1 LGSYR
6 AEIVARSFR
15 KTLAR
20 MLARAFGCGERCPK
34 PAEDAR
40 IGGVMGI
47 AVFPADGT
55 SPARGGIMIGKL
67 AVVTVLAYSWIAP
80 AAKAGGTIAVRCGAN
95 EDRVWVYESI
105 VDFNVETKLK
115 CGDQVEVIDRVKG
128 YVKVRTASGD
138 EGFVLASA
146 FPKSAIPPE
155 PEDKSNDL
163 QSASQKMLTS
173 SKTRTETASSATVSA
188 KPATPVL
195 HSVAAAPPAAA
206 TAPAVA
212 AVSGL
217 APNKPASS
225 VAVNSAPHPS
235 PTLTSSNYASAVAP
249 AVANAAPASAK
260 PAAAIAT
267 PAPTISI
274 AESKAPAAAAPQPT
288 VAAARVTVQP
298 AGSLPT
304 PEVNG
309 GGTMEISMTSET
321 PSPAPAP
328 VHTTQPV
335 APPVDPDTEEYAP
348 TSALSIDTANCTTY
362 FTAYGLSPNQYKWL
376 AQNRGKAFPSVCPA
390 PSPSMVDY
398 VIIFTHDVGFY
409 SVTLPTPIHKD
420 LNGFS
425 DWTPISTVD
434 SALINDVNHSHHE
447 YVWIFHSKRGTFDP
461 SAFSPRRKPLF
472 SKSET
477 NTLGSHGGFRTV
489 MDGLTYIESSG
500 QTPQI
505 SR

>member
-1 LGSYR
+1 MIR
-6 AEIVARSFR
+6 KFAIV
-15 KTLAR
+15 TLVAC
-20 MLARAFGCGERCPK
+20 A
-34 PAEDAR
+34 
-40 IGGVMGI
+40 GV
-47 AVFPADGT
+47 
-55 SPARGGIMIGKL
+55 
-67 AVVTVLAYSWIAP
+67 AP
-80 AAKAGGTIAVRCGAN
+80 AAKAGGSIPVRCGAN

-155 PEDKSNDL
+155 PEDKSNDV

-173 SKTRTETASSATVSA
+173 SKTRTDTASSPAVSA
-188 KPATPVL
+188 AATTPVS
-195 HSVAAAPPAAA
+195 HSVASAPGPPPAAA
-206 TAPAVA
+206 TAPTVA
-212 AVSGL
+212 AVSVP
-217 APNKPASS
+217 APAKPIPNVASS
-225 VAVNSAPHPS
+225 SAPHPS
-235 PTLTSSNYASAVAP
+235 PASPKPASSSNVTVNTSDNTSVTTP
-249 AVANAAPASAK
+249 TIANAAPLPTKPISAVVTPVSQPVGSSSV
-260 PAAAIAT
+260 PAADGGN
-267 PAPTISI
+267 TI
-274 AESKAPAAAAPQPT
+274 
-288 VAAARVTVQP
+288 
-298 AGSLPT
+298 
-304 PEVNG
+304 
-309 GGTMEISMTSET
+309 EISMTSEA
-321 PSPAPAP
+321 PSPALAP
-328 VHTTQPV
+328 VHATRPA

-348 TSALSIDTANCTTY
+348 TSALSVDTANCTTY

-390 PSPSMVDY
+390 PSPAMVDY

-420 LNGFS
+420 INGFS
-425 DWTPISTVD
+425 DWTPVSTVD

-489 MDGLTYIESSG
+489 MDGLTYIESNG
-500 QTPQI
+500 QTPTI